1 MRLCLILLSG
11 NRIRKFQ
18 SQPLLA
24 IYQIIQL
31 QIMQVLVL
39 LLYLSYINTIY
50 AAKNIQRIIF
60 SQKKYSQSPS
70 SSFLPLPKISLS
82 SAAILCSSLINCFLT
97 YTSCLIRSTSG
108 CLVTSSKTNLN
119 RREPSGSGTSQPS
132 AAEWTNSSFFT
143 RSRVMFTAPSSLI
156 FSNYF
161 HGYIM
166 GFVSS
171 LVLTNLDV
179 RLNFLLQVFC
189 NPQNFCCLFTE
200 SLQ

>member
-1 MRLCLILLSG
+1 MCSYFSFSASGSFSNLSDNTVTDYASLNLSSITVSEFYKYNIGRQKYPADHIFTKKILTVAIFQLSAITE
-11 NRIRKFQ
+11 NF
-18 SQPLLA
+18 PLFSNYSVQFAVKLFPHIHVLPYQ
-24 IYQIIQL
+24 IYQRL
-31 QIMQVLVL
+31 
-39 LLYLSYINTIY
+39 
-50 AAKNIQRIIF
+50 F
-60 SQKKYSQSPS
+60 
-70 SSFLPLPKISLS
+70 
-82 SAAILCSSLINCFLT
+82 
-97 YTSCLIRSTSG
+97 
-108 CLVTSSKTNLN
+108 VTSSRTNLN

-156 FSNYF
+156 FSNCF

-166 GFVSS
+166 GLSSS